1 MQVEESR
8 EPRVVELSNGAERA
22 TGVQPRAVRSEVA
35 VAPAEAP
42 RPRAIDTAKEP
53 PQAKAKRPWL
63 VLAALVAVGAVG
75 YGAFTLLTAGREST
89 DDAQVAADVLPVST
103 RVGGVIQ
110 TLAIHENQSVKAGD
124 LIAQIDPAE
133 YVARLRQAEAEL
145 ESAKAQAASSESEV
159 AIVTAR
165 SRGGLSSARA
175 AYSGSSVGIASADAE
190 LAAAQA
196 SLVGAE
202 AEARKA
208 ESALGRARELRA
220 ANAVAQ
226 EALDNAQAARDAAAA
241 AVARSK
247 AQIAAAQEAKRAA
260 AARISEAAGRVAQSE
275 PIDAQIAS
283 ANANAAL
290 ARARVGSREAELEL
304 AKLQLSYTKIT
315 APVDGLA
322 SQLGVHEGQLLGAG
336 QPLVQ
341 IVPNE
346 TYVVAN
352 FKETQL
358 ARIQVGQRAVIDIDA
373 YSHREFEGKVLSI
386 SGGTGASFALLPAD
400 NASGNFVK
408 VVQRV
413 PVRIGWV
420 NPPADVALR
429 AGLSVNATVYVKP

>member
-1 MQVEESR
+1 MQVEEPRESR
-8 EPRVVELSNGAERA
+8 AAERA
-22 TGVQPRAVRSEVA
+22 NGTERNTAGDRAVASRPARSEL
-35 VAPAEAP
+35 ENP
-42 RPRAIDTAKEP
+42 RPRAIEP
-53 PQAKAKRPWL
+53 ANEARPKAPRRPWL
-63 VLAALVAVGAVG
+63 VLLALVLVGLAGFGV
-75 YGAFTLLTAGREST
+75 YTLLTAGREST
-89 DDAQVAADVLPVST
+89 DDAQVAADLLPVST
-103 RVGGVIQ
+103 RVGGLVQ
-110 TLAIHENQSVKAGD
+110 SVAIRENQAVKAGD

-133 YVARLRQAEAEL
+133 YQARLRQAEAEL
-145 ESAKAQAASSESEV
+145 ESAKAQVASADSEV

-165 SRGGLSSARA
+165 STGSLSSARA

-196 SLVGAE
+196 GLVGAE

-208 ESALGRARELRA
+208 EAALGRTRELSA
-220 ANAVAQ
+220 ANAIAP

-241 AVARSK
+241 AVARSR

-275 PIDAQIAS
+275 PIAAQIAS

-304 AKLQLSYTKIT
+304 ARLQLSYTKIT
-315 APVDGLA
+315 APVDGVA
-322 SQLGVHEGQLLGAG
+322 SQLAVHEGQLLSAG
-336 QPLVQ
+336 QPLVE

-358 ARIQVGQRAVIDIDA
+358 ARIRVGQRAAIDVDA
-373 YSHREFEGKVLSI
+373 FPHHDFEGKVLSI

-413 PVRIGWV
+413 PVRIAWL
-420 NPPADVALR
+420 NPPSDVPLR
-429 AGLSVNATVYVKP
+429 AGLSVTAVVYVK